1 MALIR
6 ETASERGSSERP
18 QIREHDG
25 RRRIDVTDLQ
35 TAGIE
40 SFVRSS
46 IETDRVS
53 LEHRGVRTYL
63 VLEE

>member
-1 MALIR
+1 MALLR
-6 ETASERGSSERP
+6 ETASDRQSSERP

-35 TAGIE
+35 TAGLDA
-40 SFVRSS
+40 FVRSNV
-46 IETDRVS
+46 ETDRVS
-53 LEHRGVRTYL
+53 LEHRGARTYL